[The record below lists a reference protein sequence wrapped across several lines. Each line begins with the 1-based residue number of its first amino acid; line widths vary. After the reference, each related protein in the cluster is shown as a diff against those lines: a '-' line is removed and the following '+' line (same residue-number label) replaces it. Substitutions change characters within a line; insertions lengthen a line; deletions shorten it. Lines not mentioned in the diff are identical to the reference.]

1 MSEEAAFWEAAAA
14 PASHE
19 DELGPCD
26 EAVSARVKK
35 VYKAIQGAVVAR
47 LEGKLPHQ
55 KKKVESPLSSL
66 WLTLGD
72 AELNMFA
79 LENAELR
86 AYWSALL
93 DMSVRPTRARLLPQ
107 RTQPQFPCLMFGGS
121 FHGPR
126 SSGPCSFHVTSTI
139 EPRMR

>member
-1 MSEEAAFWEAAAA
+1 MVRVA
-14 PASHE
+14 PDVHNFPRLLIIHFVNNSH
-19 DELGPCD
+19 LSFQ
-26 EAVSARVKK
+26 VTSK
-35 VYKAIQGAVVAR
+35 VYKAIQAAVVAR